1 MLRPTA
7 TWTNTMPSS
16 ENSKRGANT
25 LQKST
30 INETGTIPL
39 SNMTRTAPI
48 IVWFDSMPRIVICKI
63 GIKLA
68 GQKKIRPAATA
79 AKWFGQSLRIVAFD
93 RRRTART
100 SKG

>member
-1 MLRPTA
+1 
-7 TWTNTMPSS
+7 MPSS

-39 SNMTRTAPI
+39 SAMTRTAPI
-48 IVWFDSMPRIVICKI
+48 IVWFDSMPKIVICKI

-79 AKWFGQSLRIVAFD
+79 VSGLASPSESWPLTGD
-93 RRRTART
+93 RTAWT